1 MTAHLV
7 IGLTLKQ
14 LMIPKVKNFLIPVTV
29 DHSSHQAA
37 IAQPG
42 DLCLYKPLTPS
53 LSRNT
58 LLVLSESYIYQIAIL
73 KTLNKLFAYLQPSVL
88 CFFDWHLLGFCD
100 FDTG

>member
-73 KTLNKLFAYLQPSVL
+73 KTLNKLFAYLQPSAL
-88 CFFDWHLLGFCD
+88 CFFD
-100 FDTG
+100 